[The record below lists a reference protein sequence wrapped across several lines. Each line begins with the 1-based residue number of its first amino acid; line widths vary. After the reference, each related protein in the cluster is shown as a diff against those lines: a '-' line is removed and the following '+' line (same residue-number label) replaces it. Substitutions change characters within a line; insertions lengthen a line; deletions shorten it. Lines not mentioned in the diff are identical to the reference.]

1 MTANENK
8 TNLGSYGDS
17 GGGDFPG
24 FLGFYSRT
32 PMFYP
37 RAPRL
42 FPRASRGFVL
52 GLLGVNLGFLDF
64 NSVAS

>member
-1 MTANENK
+1 MGILE
-8 TNLGSYGDS
+8 
-17 GGGDFPG
+17 GGFSWVP
-24 FLGFYSRT
+24 R
-32 PMFYP
+32 FYP

-42 FPRASRGFVL
+42 FPRAPRVFIL

>member
-8 TNLGSYGDS
+8 TILGSYGAS
-17 GGGDFPG
+17 GGGFSWVPK
-24 FLGFYSRT
+24 
-32 PMFYP
+32 FYP

-42 FPRASRGFVL
+42 FPRASMVFIL
-52 GLLGVNLGFLDF
+52 GILGVNLGFLDF